1 MNPQGKKA
9 QVFTAGTNT
18 HFFVTEF
25 EKSESFIRAW
35 SSLLSWDNKTFSTY
49 LLLDYFFSFGQVQ
62 IFSFV
67 SITRLGSA
75 EDSDEE
81 YPNIGK
87 KATLLAVFNQL
98 FESSCYDNC
107 GK

>member
-1 MNPQGKKA
+1 M
-9 QVFTAGTNT
+9 
-18 HFFVTEF
+18 HDDLCS
-25 EKSESFIRAW
+25 SETTRRFQHLCCLIR
-35 SSLLSWDNKTFSTY
+35 L
-49 LLLDYFFSFGQVQ
+49 FSFGQVQ

-67 SITRLGSA
+67 SIHRLGSA

-98 FESSCYDNC
+98 LESSCYDNC